1 MCVYAFN
8 ADYFLGR
15 PSSMPAIQFNEML
28 VSAVIDTDFAEQC
41 KILAERIRDNSEYV
55 MQQRRSRDNDDDDD
69 GDDGQEANR
78 LREVDGG
85 SDDYDT
91 GKIFKKRY

>member
-1 MCVYAFN
+1 
-8 ADYFLGR
+8 
-15 PSSMPAIQFNEML
+15 MPAIQFNEML

-41 KILAERIRDNSEYV
+41 KILAERIRDSSEYV
-55 MQQRRSRDNDDDDD
+55 MQQRRSRARVDDDDD
-69 GDDGQEANR
+69 DDDDSQEANG
-78 LREVDGG
+78 LREDD